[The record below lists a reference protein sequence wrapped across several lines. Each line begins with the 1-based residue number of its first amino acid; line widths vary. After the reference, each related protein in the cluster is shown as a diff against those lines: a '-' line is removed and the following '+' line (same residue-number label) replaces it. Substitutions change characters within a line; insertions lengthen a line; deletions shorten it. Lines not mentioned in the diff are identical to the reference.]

1 MSELKIYK
9 MNDKSDSFTTKKKII
24 FDIAFRLIITGK
36 TGTGKTSALGSL
48 LLLPQFY
55 KNDFKGDNIYIFSA
69 LVNDFKM
76 EQIIKSKKIPEMNIF
91 TGFDDE
97 LLNALYDK
105 LVEEAKEDVARKKKI
120 RNTLIILDDV
130 SFDGSLRNGLY
141 NAVSRVFMNGRKQN
155 ISIIITAQ
163 YFSHILP
170 SVRANASGA
179 ILYNTNDKQLDLI
192 NDDYNFINVEKG
204 SNKSMFKK
212 MFRDNVKEIHDF
224 IVVNFS
230 NKRDEL
236 YLNKDFKPI
245 NI

>member
-212 MFRDNVKEIHDF
+212 MFRDNVKETHDF